1 MKKIVMSSALMLA
14 FGSSLYAGGDLG
26 TVEPAIETPTVEVES
41 EPRTYNVGLKFG
53 TLGLGLDLS
62 TPLTEKTSVRFNING
77 FTYSDTQEIDDVSY
91 DGDLDLLTVG
101 ALLDYYP
108 TSTNFRLSGG
118 VYYNDNK
125 FSGTAVPTATTVVEL
140 NGVDYGVNDIGRVD
154 SEVTFDKFAPYLGL
168 GWGNQ
173 ATESGWGFSLD
184 VGAMY
189 HGEPESEIDVVIN
202 NATIEQQIRDDVEAE
217 KKSAQDDI
225 SSYKFYPVVMVG
237 VNYSF

>member
-1 MKKIVMSSALMLA
+1 MKKIVMSSVMVLA

-26 TVEPAIETPTVEVES
+26 TTEPVIDTPTVEVEN
-41 EPRTYNVGLKFG
+41 EPRAYNLGLKFG

-62 TPLTEKTSVRFNING
+62 TPVTEALSVRFNVNG
-77 FTYSDTQEIDDVSY
+77 LTYSDTQEIDDVNY

-140 NGVDYGVNDIGRVD
+140 NGVDYGVDDIGRVD
-154 SEVTFDKFAPYLGL
+154 SEVTFNTFAPYLGL
-168 GWGNQ
+168 GWGNRVE
-173 ATESGWGFSLD
+173 ESGWGFSLD

-189 HGEPESEIDVVIN
+189 HGEPESKIDVVIN
-202 NATIEQQIRDDVEAE
+202 NPTIEQQIRDDVEAE
-217 KKSAQDDI
+217 KRSAQEDI
-225 SSYKFYPVVMVG
+225 SDYKFYPVVMVG